1 MRMEVLHLI
10 KADQVE
16 ALLARHLL
24 ARAHAF
30 PRANLRVY
38 RGRSD
43 HAYISHHGAMPTD
56 IDVVVVRERKNWKGA
71 RLVLCSER

>member
-1 MRMEVLHLI
+1 MI

-38 RGRSD
+38 RRRSD
-43 HAYISHHGAMPTD
+43 HTYISHHGAMPTD

-71 RLVLCSER
+71 RLVCARNDRFGKVF

>member
-24 ARAHAF
+24 THAF

-43 HAYISHHGAMPTD
+43 HTYISHHGAMPTD

-71 RLVLCSER
+71 RSVLCSER